1 MKVTVSL
8 VGVLENL
15 LPGGEDV
22 IEAESFTIQEL
33 LDRLVKK
40 HGSAA
45 AERLIGSAG
54 LREGLSLLVNGQN
67 ALSLPERFQTRL
79 RDEDE
84 VVITVQ
90 VTGGKTRREG

>member
-22 IEAESFTIQEL
+22 IEAESITIQEL
-33 LDRLVKK
+33 LDKLAKK
-40 HGSAA
+40 HGAAA
-45 AERLIGSAG
+45 AERLIGPSG

-67 ALSLPERFQTRL
+67 ALSLPERFETKL

-90 VTGGKTRREG
+90 VTGGRTRREG